1 MPCLNIVFT
10 TLFPTPTVSGIS
22 SIVISNITLTIFPED
37 GGIIGVVGVSV
48 SSPPLTGGIEGT
60 SGSCGVL
67 GSLGTIPVALYC
79 A

>member
-1 MPCLNIVFT
+1 MF
-10 TLFPTPTVSGIS
+10 VSYDS
-22 SIVISNITLTIFPED
+22 SFEQKTGQQRWFNTSDVASLTIFPED